1 MPSFDCV
8 SKLEWPEV
16 MNALNQAARELSTR
30 FDFKGTDAKVERKET
45 GMVVTA
51 STDDRAKAAYEVF
64 QEKLIRRKVSLK
76 HFKAKDPESGLRMTA
91 KMHVEIVE
99 GISKENAKS
108 ITVLVKRSKLRVQA
122 SIMEDTVRVTAK
134 KRDDLQGIMA
144 ELKALD
150 IGIDLQFI
158 NFRA

>member
-16 MNALNQAARELSTR
+16 MNALNQTARELGTR

-76 HFKAKDPESGLRMTA
+76 HFKAKDPEAGLRMTA
-91 KMHVEIVE
+91 KMKVEIVE
-99 GISKENAKS
+99 GISKENAKA
-108 ITVLVKRSKLRVQA
+108 ITVHIKKSKRKVQA
-122 SIMEDTVRVTAK
+122 SIMEDTVRVTSK
-134 KRDDLQGIMA
+134 KRDDLQATMA
-144 ELKALD
+144 ELKDMDL
-150 IGIDLQFI
+150 GIDLQFI
-158 NFRA
+158 NFRD